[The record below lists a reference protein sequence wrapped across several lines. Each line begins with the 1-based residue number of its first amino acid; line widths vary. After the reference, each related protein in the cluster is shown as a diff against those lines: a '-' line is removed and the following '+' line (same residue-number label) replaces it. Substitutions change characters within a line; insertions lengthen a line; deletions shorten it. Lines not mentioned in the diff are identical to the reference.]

1 MKGFIYRLGISI
13 KEAGEQTG
21 SRLLIIIGLKIKELV

>member
-13 KEAGEQTG
+13 KEAGEQLKIV
-21 SRLLIIIGLKIKELV
+21 LLIRVGLFIKGLV